1 MNGRT
6 NSTPIET
13 ENLEIPLEAPT
24 NLTADPGNGLVTL
37 KWTDPENKYAVV
49 IGDTAEETDQ
59 LVSEF
64 DHSVVV
70 RKNNSD
76 PTDPSDGTVVITAA
90 KNQYQS
96 TGYIDSNLPNNIEY
110 HYGVYAI
117 NKAGIP
123 SSGIYTHATP
133 MSYRAASTFP
143 VGSIFKMN
151 ISGEPWEF
159 IVVQQGNP
167 DTSKYNSN
175 CNGTWLLMKNIYSN
189 EIEFDI
195 SGNYTSFG
203 ESTIYEYLHTDLLPS
218 FDSVYRNL
226 IKTVTIP
233 YCITNR
239 DGNFSERTASC
250 RIFVLSTIE
259 LGINYDEVGYPTYE
273 NDNEGAILQY
283 FQGTNPSGA
292 DPKRIAYYNNRAD
305 WYVTR
310 SATRG
315 TDAYAASIDDSGLD
329 FGSSPVDQPFGVRPA
344 MIIDSNAMFNDNG
357 ELLIT

>member
-6 NSTPIET
+6 NSTPVET
-13 ENLEIPLEAPT
+13 ENLEIPLEQPT

-76 PTDPSDGTVVITAA
+76 PIDPSDGTVVTTAT

-96 TGYIDSNLPNNIEY
+96 TGYIDSNLPNDIEY

-123 SSGIYTHATP
+123 SSGIYAHTTP

-167 DTSKYNSN
+167 DTSKYSSN
-175 CNGTWLLMKNIYSN
+175 CNGTWLLMKNIYT

-195 SGNYTSFG
+195 TGNYTNFPD
-203 ESTIYEYLHTDLLPS
+203 STIYDYLHTDLLPS

-226 IKTVTIP
+226 IKTITIP
-233 YCITNR
+233 YCTTNR
-239 DGNFSERTASC
+239 SGRFDERTASC
-250 RIFVLSTIE
+250 RMFVLSTIE
-259 LGINYDEVGYPTYE
+259 LGIDYDELGYPTWD
-273 NDNEGAILQY
+273 NCNEGTILQY

-292 DPKRIAYYNNRAD
+292 DPKRIAYYNNKAEY
-305 WYVTR
+305 YVTR
-310 SATRG
+310 TATRA
-315 TDAYAASIDDSGLD
+315 TDAYAAVITQTGLD
-329 FGSSPVDQPFGVRPA
+329 FSSAPVDQAYGVRPA

>member
-6 NSTPIET
+6 NSTPVET
-13 ENLEIPLEAPT
+13 ENLEIPLEPPT

-64 DHSVVV
+64 DHSVVI

-76 PTDPSDGTVVITAA
+76 PIDPSDGTVITTAT

-96 TGYIDSNLPNNIEY
+96 TGYIDSNLPNDIEY

-123 SSGIYTHATP
+123 SSGIYAHATP

-159 IVVQQGNP
+159 IVVQQGLP
-167 DTSKYNSN
+167 TTGYSYNAS
-175 CNGTWLLMKNIYSN
+175 CNGTWLLMKNTFIEKQFSSDEYDNSFNQSDLKNYLNTEFYNSFDTPYKVKIKHVSVPYQTWGSMSMDYGTGISNGYVFIPSMAELGFEIYIDGGYDGSALDYFKN
-189 EIEFDI
+189 EPGDGASSLRA
-195 SGNYTSFG
+195 SGNKKRYWTR
-203 ESTIYEYLHTDLLPS
+203 TA
-218 FDSVYRNL
+218 DSGRNPPH
-226 IKTVTIP
+226 IAVV
-233 YCITNR
+233 
-239 DGNFSERTASC
+239 DGNGSW
-250 RIFVLSTIE
+250 
-259 LGINYDEVGYPTYE
+259 Y
-273 NDNEGAILQY
+273 
-283 FQGTNPSGA
+283 SG
-292 DPKRIAYYNNRAD
+292 
-305 WYVTR
+305 V
-310 SATRG
+310 SSG
-315 TDAYAASIDDSGLD
+315 CDDI
-329 FGSSPVDQPFGVRPA
+329 QPVRPA

>member
-6 NSTPIET
+6 NSTPVET

-76 PTDPSDGTVVITAA
+76 PIDPSDGTVVVTAT

-96 TGYIDSNLPNNIEY
+96 TGYIDSNLPNDIEY

-159 IVVQQGNP
+159 IIVQQGNP
-167 DTSKYNSN
+167 DNSKYNPN
-175 CNGTWLLMKNIYSN
+175 CNGTWLFMTKCYTDRPIDSSN
-189 EIEFDI
+189 EYANTYYQTELYYYLNSDFYNLFDTSHKDIIKSVNIPQLYVTDRNTAYGSSLI
-195 SGNYTSFG
+195 STKIFPISAAELGFEDYQFTGNYTEGCTLEYFKNANPDRDSAEPIRVPADNKSYWTRTPVKGISPNRFVSIPNG
-203 ESTIYEYLHTDLLPS
+203 RINVNSAVIYSY
-218 FDSVYRNL
+218 
-226 IKTVTIP
+226 
-233 YCITNR
+233 
-239 DGNFSERTASC
+239 
-250 RIFVLSTIE
+250 
-259 LGINYDEVGYPTYE
+259 
-273 NDNEGAILQY
+273 
-283 FQGTNPSGA
+283 
-292 DPKRIAYYNNRAD
+292 
-305 WYVTR
+305 
-310 SATRG
+310 
-315 TDAYAASIDDSGLD
+315 
-329 FGSSPVDQPFGVRPA
+329 GVRPV
-344 MIIDSNAMFNDNG
+344 MIIDPNAMFNDNG

>member
-6 NSTPIET
+6 NSTPVET
-13 ENLEIPLEAPT
+13 ETLEIPLDPPT

-49 IGDTAEETDQ
+49 IGNTAEETDQ

-76 PTDPSDGTVVITAA
+76 PIDPSDGTVVTTAT

-96 TGYIDSNLPNNIEY
+96 TGYIDSNLPNDIEY

-117 NKAGIP
+117 NKAGVP
-123 SSGIYTHATP
+123 SSGIYAHATP

-167 DTSKYNSN
+167 NASLYDSS
-175 CNGTWLLMKNIYSN
+175 CNGTWLLMKN
-189 EIEFDI
+189 
-195 SGNYTSFG
+195 T
-203 ESTIYEYLHTDLLPS
+203 
-218 FDSVYRNL
+218 
-226 IKTVTIP
+226 
-233 YCITNR
+233 
-239 DGNFSERTASC
+239 
-250 RIFVLSTIE
+250 
-259 LGINYDEVGYPTYE
+259 
-273 NDNEGAILQY
+273 
-283 FQGTNPSGA
+283 
-292 DPKRIAYYNNRAD
+292 
-305 WYVTR
+305 
-310 SATRG
+310 
-315 TDAYAASIDDSGLD
+315 
-329 FGSSPVDQPFGVRPA
+329 
-344 MIIDSNAMFNDNG
+344 
-357 ELLIT
+357 